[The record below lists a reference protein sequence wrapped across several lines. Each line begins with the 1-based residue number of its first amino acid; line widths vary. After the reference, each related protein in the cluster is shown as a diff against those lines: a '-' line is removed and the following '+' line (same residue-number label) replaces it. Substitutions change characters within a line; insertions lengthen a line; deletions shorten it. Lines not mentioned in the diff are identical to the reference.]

1 MFTLSHVSNFPLITT
16 TFITVRLL
24 QRRPLG
30 QNWPIGLRENNLTF
44 RSRNVVVDQSVARK
58 EKNNKSLKA
67 QNVNID
73 SNRFSRKHNVS
84 PDNLFLFETLHL
96 TPRRHI
102 CFTRAIS
109 SIPLPRFAI
118 TCDFK

>member
-24 QRRPLG
+24 QPRPLG

-58 EKNNKSLKA
+58 EKK
-67 QNVNID
+67 
-73 SNRFSRKHNVS
+73 
-84 PDNLFLFETLHL
+84 
-96 TPRRHI
+96 
-102 CFTRAIS
+102 
-109 SIPLPRFAI
+109 
-118 TCDFK
+118 